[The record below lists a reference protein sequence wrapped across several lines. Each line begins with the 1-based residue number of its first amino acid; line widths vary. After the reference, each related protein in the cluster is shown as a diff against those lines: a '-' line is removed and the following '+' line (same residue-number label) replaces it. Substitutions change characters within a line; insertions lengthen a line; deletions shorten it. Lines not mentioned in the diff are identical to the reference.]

1 VYKDSGKMNKLV
13 EKNSLGRIGSKDA
26 CNKLSTINV
35 HTSLKP
41 KSHVKFFM
49 ASSSAWNP

>member
-1 VYKDSGKMNKLV
+1 MNKLM
-13 EKNSLGRIGSKDA
+13 ETNTLGIIGSEDT
-26 CNKLSTINV
+26 CNKLSAINV

-49 ASSSAWNP
+49 SSFSAQNP